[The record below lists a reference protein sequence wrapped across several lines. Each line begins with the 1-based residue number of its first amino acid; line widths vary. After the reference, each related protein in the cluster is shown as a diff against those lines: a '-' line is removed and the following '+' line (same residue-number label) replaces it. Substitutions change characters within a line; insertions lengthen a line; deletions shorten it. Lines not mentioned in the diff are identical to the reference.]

1 MKINLALLKRYKE
14 IARRWNSAEYA
25 GIRRDDMI
33 PELIKLMDLANLQ
46 PKSRLLDAMCG
57 TGLVGK
63 AIETELEKMKTPGKV
78 YFLDFS
84 QDMLNQIDTT
94 SVNKVRSDV
103 RSIPFPNNFFERIIL
118 RGSLHDLDK
127 ESQREAIKEI
137 FRVLKKDGLFIL
149 SEFCTTEE
157 SQCYYNLMVAY
168 KDSLSGYH
176 DVELE
181 RYFPTREDCF
191 DLFAKAGFQTIKAV
205 LEYTTT
211 ITYSK
216 KGELG
221 DEYEKWKF
229 LILNFPK
236 HIRTQMNIMENE
248 NGLLSY
254 DFPLK
259 SFISRK

>member
-1 MKINLALLKRYKE
+1 MKTNLALLKRYEK
-14 IARRWNSAEYA
+14 IAKRWNSEEYA
-25 GIRRDDMI
+25 GIRGDEMV
-33 PELIKLMDLANLQ
+33 PELIKLMELESLPQ
-46 PKSRLLDAMCG
+46 ESRILDAMCG

-63 AIETELEKMKTPGKV
+63 AIEIELGKTKTPGKI

-84 QDMLNQIDTT
+84 QDMLNQIDTA
-94 SVNKVRSDV
+94 NKAKSDI
-103 RSIPFPNNFFERIIL
+103 RSIPFPSDFFERIIL

-137 FRVLKKDGLFIL
+137 FRVLKKDGLFVL
-149 SEFCTTEE
+149 SQFCTTEE
-157 SQCYYNLMVAY
+157 NQCHYNLAVNY

-181 RYFPTREDCF
+181 RYFPTRDECF
-191 DLFAKAGFQTIKAV
+191 DLFAKAGFTTIKAA

-221 DEYEKWKF
+221 AEYEKWKF
-229 LILNFPK
+229 LMLNFPK
-236 HIRTQMNIMENE
+236 HIRTQMNITEIE

-254 DFPLK
+254 DFPVI